1 MHWNKLRVIITN
13 EDGEVF
19 ALHELGPVAAS
30 QLQEIA
36 DHAADSSHEGD
47 EDVVRDLLADIET
60 AADNVRRG
68 AVTDDNN
75 LIVSE
80 AAP

>member
-19 ALHELGPVAAS
+19 AQHELGPVAAS
-30 QLQEIA
+30 QLQEIV
-36 DHAADSSHEGD
+36 DHAADGSHEGD